1 MYDKIWERLYFFHCR
16 YYQDKYSKQRKRKP
30 DVTFHRLSE
39 DDSICPY
46 KTLEHYLE
54 FTKSCREEGDRNQL
68 LINHS
73 ASTATVACSVK
84 WVLGLVGISISF
96 FKAHSIRA
104 ASTSKAKVMGL
115 STKDILKR
123 RNCSRE
129 ATWQKY
135 YRKHILSYSKH
146 FQEKMLQRG
155 MLKQRPEYL
164 GATYYVQEDWVWT

>member
-1 MYDKIWERLYFFHCR
+1 
-16 YYQDKYSKQRKRKP
+16 
-30 DVTFHRLSE
+30 
-39 DDSICPY
+39 
-46 KTLEHYLE
+46 
-54 FTKSCREEGDRNQL
+54 
-68 LINHS
+68 
-73 ASTATVACSVK
+73 
-84 WVLGLVGISISF
+84 
-96 FKAHSIRA
+96 
-104 ASTSKAKVMGL
+104 MGL

-164 GATYYVQEDWVWT
+164 GATYYVQEDWV